1 MTEAK
6 VIGAVATAKV
16 IKRIGQNQYNK
27 YANGV
32 SSGQVAFIR
41 GAAAGYGMSAIG
53 QRIDYD
59 RNYINGKYRY

>member
-6 VIGAVATAKV
+6 VIGAVATAKA

-41 GAAAGYGMSAIG
+41 GAAAGYGMSAIC
-53 QRIDYD
+53 QRIDYY